1 MTGVLYGIGV
11 GPGDPELLTLKAA
24 RTIRMCDLILVP
36 GESYPDS
43 VAYRIAVQAVPELA
57 GKDVRAIPMPMTRDE
72 NVLEES
78 HGKAAGQIMAWL
90 DEGRCV
96 GVLNLGDI
104 TLYSTYI
111 YLHRRITAAGY
122 RTGLVNGIPSFLAAA
137 ARLNIGL
144 ANGSEALHIVPVP
157 EQAESGIEQ
166 SGTKIMMKMG
176 SRIGTVK
183 ELLREK
189 GLNALMVERCGM
201 EGERVYTSTDEI
213 PEDADYFSLI
223 IVKE

>member
-11 GPGDPELLTLKAA
+11 GPGDPELLTLKAV

-36 GESYPDS
+36 GESYADS
-43 VAYRIAVQAVPELA
+43 VAYRIAIQAVPELA
-57 GKDVRAIPMPMTRDE
+57 EKDVRAISMPMTRDE

-78 HGKAAGQIMAWL
+78 HGRAAGQIMAWL
-90 DEGRCV
+90 DEGRSV

-122 RTGLVNGIPSFLAAA
+122 QTVLINGIPSFCAAA

-157 EQAESGIEQ
+157 EQVERGIEQ
-166 SGTKIMMKMG
+166 HGTKIIMKMG
-176 SRIGTVK
+176 SRIGAVK
-183 ELLREK
+183 KQLREK
-189 GLNALMVERCGM
+189 GLSAFMVEKCGM
-201 EGERVYTSTDEI
+201 DGERVYTSVDEI
-213 PEDADYFSLI
+213 PEDAGYYSVM